1 MYSAPF
7 EYQRASSWED
17 AVAQLER
24 GDEDA
29 HVLAGGQSL
38 VPMMMLGLAA
48 PTLLVDVGG
57 AGERTIQVR
66 DRALVLSA
74 LVRHV
79 DLERSDVVRDACPML
94 TEAVKH
100 IGNVRVRHRGTI
112 GGSLAHAEATAE
124 LAAVAVAH
132 RATTRV
138 LGPRGER
145 TVPAADLFVTHLTTS
160 LEPADVITGV
170 EFPASGPRT
179 GSCFLEMARRAG
191 DFAIAEVAAI
201 VSLDEAGRS
210 KRSGWWSARCPIGPL
225 TCPMPARAC
234 SASRSGKRPWPSWPA
249 PWPARSRSGRARTP
263 AWTTGARWSGCWL
276 SGRSGPRPSGRPG
289 GPGRIDERANGV
301 SKHEIS
307 LLLNGHPANAVVE
320 PNMSLLELLRTE
332 AGRPRSS
339 SAVAR
344 ACAEP
349 ARCCSTASRSTVPGV
364 RRPGPRP
371 RGDHGVGPGRRG

>member
-29 HVLAGGQSL
+29 LVLAGGQSL

-57 AGERTIQVR
+57 AGERTIERR
-66 DRALVLSA
+66 DGSLVLSA

-79 DLERSDVVRDACPML
+79 ALEESDVVRDACPML
-94 TEAVKH
+94 TEAVRH

-124 LAAVAVAH
+124 LAAVAVAQKAAVH
-132 RATTRV
+132 V

-160 LEPADVITGV
+160 LEPAEVITGV
-170 EFPASGPRT
+170 EFPALGPRT

-191 DFAIAEVAAI
+191 DFAMAEVAAT
-201 VSLDEAGRS
+201 VSIDREGRCDDVRLVIGAVADRPADVS
-210 KRSGWWSARCPIGPL
+210 DAAHALIGAPLEQQAVAELARAVADQIEIGPSSHASVEYRREMVAVL
-225 TCPMPARAC
+225 VERAVGTATARA
-234 SASRSGKRPWPSWPA
+234 
-249 PWPARSRSGRARTP
+249 
-263 AWTTGARWSGCWL
+263 
-276 SGRSGPRPSGRPG
+276 
-289 GPGRIDERANGV
+289 
-301 SKHEIS
+301 
-307 LLLNGHPANAVVE
+307 E
-320 PNMSLLELLRTE
+320 P
-332 AGRPRSS
+332 
-339 SAVAR
+339 
-344 ACAEP
+344 
-349 ARCCSTASRSTVPGV
+349 
-364 RRPGPRP
+364 
-371 RGDHGVGPGRRG
+371 

>member
-7 EYQRASSWED
+7 EYLRASSWED

-57 AGERTIQVR
+57 AGERTIELR
-66 DRALVLSA
+66 DGSLVLSA

-79 DLERSDVVRDACPML
+79 DLEQSEVVRDACPML
-94 TEAVKH
+94 REAVRH

-124 LAAVAVAH
+124 LTAVAVAH
-132 RATTRV
+132 RATARV

-160 LEPADVITGV
+160 LEPGEVITGV
-170 EFPASGPRT
+170 EFPVATGPRT

-191 DFAIAEVAAI
+191 DFAMAEVAAT
-201 VSLDEAGRS
+201 VSLDEAGRCEEV
-210 KRSGWWSARCPIGPL
+210 RLVVGAVADRPADCTEAAHALIGAPPGQAVVAELAHAVADQVEIGP
-225 TCPMPARAC
+225 
-234 SASRSGKRPWPSWPA
+234 SSHASVEYRREMVA
-249 PWPARSRSGRARTP
+249 V
-263 AWTTGARWSGCWL
+263 L
-276 SGRSGPRPSGRPG
+276 V
-289 GPGRIDERANGV
+289 ERA
-301 SKHEIS
+301 
-307 LLLNGHPANAVVE
+307 
-320 PNMSLLELLRTE
+320 MRT
-332 AGRPRSS
+332 
-339 SAVAR
+339 AVAR
-344 ACAEP
+344 GSGLDADA
-349 ARCCSTASRSTVPGV
+349 ATNGRVP
-364 RRPGPRP
+364 
-371 RGDHGVGPGRRG
+371 